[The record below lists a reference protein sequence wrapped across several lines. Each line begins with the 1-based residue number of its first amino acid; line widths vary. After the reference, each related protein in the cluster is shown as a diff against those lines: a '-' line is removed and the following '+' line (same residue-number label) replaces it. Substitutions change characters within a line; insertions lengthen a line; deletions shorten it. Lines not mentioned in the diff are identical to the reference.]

1 MRRIATI
8 LSALLLFSLSLPA
21 QRGRYA
27 TFLRAVGLYSEEHF
41 AEAEAIF
48 ESLYK
53 ADDSDDAV
61 CYYLGQ
67 CAIASNDIEKAGRW

>member
-21 QRGRYA
+21 QRARTASY
-27 TFLRAVGLYSEEHF
+27 LRAVGLYSEEHF

-48 ESLYK
+48 DALYK
-53 ADDSDDAV
+53 ADSGDDAV
-61 CYYLGQ
+61 CYYLGDRK
-67 CAIASNDIEKAGRW
+67 SVV